1 MRLVK
6 LNKGTHFVT
15 THALAKPTNL
25 DFEEG
30 SLGDVPLSWGSP
42 TQQGGY
48 TVRLSEKAPKRGR
61 RCVEIAKT
69 DVDHGPEAS
78 FGNVMQ
84 MIDAAPFR
92 GKRLRFT
99 GWAKTRSVIADW
111 LKLSSSK
118 AQAWLRVDRPLGTT
132 GFFDNMQDRPI
143 RSSSWRRFEIIGDI
157 ADDAEYI
164 NLGLTLQGNG
174 KAWFDDVQVG
184 ILGDGGIG
192 NQPARELSQ
201 RQLQNLIA
209 LTRLIGYVRFFHP
222 TEAAKN
228 TDWDLFTIN
237 AIRRVEDA
245 ESAEE
250 LARFLNEVFKPV
262 APSVQIDVSGSNL
275 KLPESLSN
283 LQSDTRV
290 RFWEHRGVNL
300 NDSRSIYSSK
310 QRVSSNA
317 PVSPRD
323 PIRVDLDGGVS
334 TLVPTA
340 IPISDGVSYEGTA
353 FKKLDIDGLPN
364 DWQPSTDDR
373 STRLAAIISSW
384 NVFQHFYP
392 YFDVVDTDWD
402 EELIRALVA
411 TATDENASNFRERL
425 DRLIAALHD
434 GHGRVVPIPVFVPP
448 PIAFDWVG
456 ESIVVTAIDED
467 VDDRLQI
474 GDVVTEIDGQSIE
487 KILDSL
493 RERVSAATPEFLRVG
508 ILGRLGF
515 GPNRSTFTLKTR
527 SPTGEAKEIL
537 LERKATSIFPKPL
550 REARPQQGSEIAEG
564 IVYVDLDRINHLRE
578 FKRLIPTLA
587 KANGIVFD
595 LRGYPSFWFNPV
607 ISHLIDKPITSA
619 QWHIPLV
626 HHPDQRDMK
635 FTFSNWQVKPRSPR
649 FTTNIAFITDGNAIS
664 AAETLM
670 GIVEYYKLAEI
681 VGEPTAGTNGN
692 VNSFT
697 LPTGDKIFWTG
708 MRVLKHDGTQHH
720 GVGIQ
725 PTMPV
730 SRTIEGI
737 TAGRDEFLER
747 AVEALSQA

>member
-1 MRLVK
+1 M
-6 LNKGTHFVT
+6 T
-15 THALAKPTNL
+15 THALATPTNL
-25 DFEEG
+25 DFEKG
-30 SLGDVPLSWGSP
+30 TLGDVPLSWGSS

-48 TVRLSEKAPKRGR
+48 TVRLSEEAPKRGR
-61 RCVEIAKT
+61 RCVEITKT
-69 DVDHGPEAS
+69 VVDDTPEAS

-84 MIDAAPFR
+84 MIDATPFR

-111 LKLSSSK
+111 LKLSSSR

-132 GFFDNMQDRPI
+132 GFSDTMKDRPI

-157 ADDAEYI
+157 AKDAEYI

-184 ILGDGGIG
+184 ILGDSGIG

-209 LTRLIGYVRFFHP
+209 LTRLVGYVRFFHP

-250 LARFLNEVFKPV
+250 LARFLTEVFKPV
-262 APSVQIDVSGSNL
+262 APSVQIDVSGSDL
-275 KLPESLSN
+275 KLPESFSN
-283 LQSDTRV
+283 LESDTRV

-300 NDSRSIYSSK
+300 NGTRSIYSSK
-310 QRVSSNA
+310 LRVSSKA
-317 PVSPRD
+317 PVSPRH
-323 PIRVDLDGGVS
+323 PIRIDLDGGVS
-334 TLVPTA
+334 ILVPTA
-340 IPISDGVSYEGTA
+340 IPTSDGVSYEGTA
-353 FKKLDIDGLPN
+353 FRELDIDAFLI

-411 TATDENASNFRERL
+411 TATAEQASDFRKHV

-434 GHGRVVPIPVFVPP
+434 GHGGVVPKPRNVPP
-448 PIAFDWVG
+448 PVALNWVG
-456 ESIVVTAIDED
+456 ESIVVTGIGED

-474 GDVVTEIDGQSIE
+474 GDVVTEIEGQSAETIF
-487 KILDSL
+487 DSL
-493 RERVSAATPEFLRVG
+493 HEHVSAATPGYLRIR
-508 ILGRLGF
+508 ILGRLVF
-515 GPNRSTFTLKTR
+515 GPNGSTFTFKTR
-527 SPTGEAKEIL
+527 SPTGEEKEIL

-595 LRGYPSFWFNPV
+595 LRGYPSFWINPV

-626 HHPDQRDMK
+626 YHPDQRDMK

-649 FTTNIAFITDGNAIS
+649 FTTNIAFLTDGNAIS

-670 GIVEYYKLAEI
+670 GIVEHYKLAEI

-697 LPTGDKIFWTG
+697 LPTGDTIFWTG
-708 MRVLKHDGTQHH
+708 MRVLKHDGAQHH
-720 GVGIQ
+720 GIGIQ
-725 PTMPV
+725 PTIPV

-737 TAGRDEFLER
+737 KAGRDEFLER
-747 AVEALSQA
+747 AIEALRQV

>member
-1 MRLVK
+1 M
-6 LNKGTHFVT
+6 T
-15 THALAKPTNL
+15 TYALAKPTNL
-25 DFEEG
+25 DFEKG
-30 SLGDVPLSWGSP
+30 TLGDVPVSWGSP

-69 DVDHGPEAS
+69 DVDDAPEAS

-99 GWAKTRSVIADW
+99 GWARTRSVIADW
-111 LKLSSSK
+111 LKLSSSR

-157 ADDAEYI
+157 ANDAEYI
-164 NLGLTLQGNG
+164 NLGLILQGNG
-174 KAWFDDVQVG
+174 KAWLDDVQVE
-184 ILGDGGIG
+184 ILGDGGVG
-192 NQPARELSQ
+192 NQPARELNQ
-201 RQLQNLIA
+201 RQLQNLAA
-209 LTRLIGYVRFFHP
+209 LKRLIGYVRFFHP
-222 TEAAKN
+222 TEATKN

-245 ESAEE
+245 ESPEE
-250 LARFLNEVFKPV
+250 LVQLLNEVFKPV
-262 APSVQIDVSGSNL
+262 APSVQIDVSGSDL

-300 NDSRSIYSSK
+300 DGTRSIYSSK
-310 QRVSSNA
+310 QRVSSKA
-317 PVSPRD
+317 PVSPRH

-334 TLVPTA
+334 ILVPTA

-353 FKKLDIDGLPN
+353 FKKLDIDGSPN

-402 EELIRALVA
+402 KELIRGLVGS
-411 TATDENASNFRERL
+411 ATDENASDFSNHI

-434 GHGRVVPIPVFVPP
+434 GQGRVFPMPLFVPP
-448 PIAFDWVG
+448 PVAFDWVG
-456 ESIVVTAIDED
+456 ESIVVIAIAED

-487 KILDSL
+487 TILDSL
-493 RERVSAATPEFLRVG
+493 RERVSAATPGFLRIG

-515 GPNRSTFTLKTR
+515 GPHRSTFTLKTR
-527 SPTGEAKEIL
+527 SPAGEEKEIL
-537 LERKATSIFPKPL
+537 LERRATSIFPNRL
-550 REARPQQGSEIAEG
+550 REARPKQGSEIAEG
-564 IVYVDLDRINHLRE
+564 IAYVDLDRINHVRE
-578 FKRLIPTLA
+578 FKRLIPKLA

-595 LRGYPSFWFNPV
+595 LRGYPRFSFTRV
-607 ISHLIDKPITSA
+607 ISHLIDKPITPV
-619 QWHIPLV
+619 QRHIPLV

-635 FTFSNWQVKPRSPR
+635 FTFSNWQVEPRSPR

-664 AAETLM
+664 AAETMM
-670 GIVEYYKLAEI
+670 GIVEHYKLAEI

-697 LPTGDKIFWTG
+697 LPTGDTIVWTG
-708 MRVLKHDGTQHH
+708 MQVLKHDGAQHH
-720 GVGIQ
+720 GIGIQ
-725 PTMPV
+725 PTIPV

-747 AVEALSQA
+747 AVEALSQV